1 MRRILCGMALLVAC
15 LMATLTCA
23 SEITEK
29 MLPDDTQAIFRI
41 RLKEMLQNST
51 LQKMHERK
59 KSKADEKFAKF
70 FVKMNAKLPFDA
82 RSIGDV
88 TLAIL
93 KNDEASVFIQTTECQ
108 KIVDSLRADKNFTT
122 VNYGSRSIFHILV
135 TSDMQM
141 DMHMDM
147 KTLFTEVELSS
158 VKEPE
163 DDQVGVFDEEIDKE
177 IDEESF
183 EDLPDSHPLYF
194 TIEKDTL
201 LVISDNLA
209 VMTRQIDLLEGRGAS
224 LADSKSPA
232 VRLTPTDA
240 EALVYG
246 NIGKGIDKLAQ
257 SGIGGAQFSM
267 KAANDILSMQANVTT
282 ATPEDAAKIATGLN
296 FFRLGAPMMI
306 DAIGADEELTPED
319 RAELKEALQKLN
331 IATKENAVEISL
343 EIPVK

>member
-1 MRRILCGMALLVAC
+1 
-15 LMATLTCA
+15 MATLTCA

-41 RLKEMLQNST
+41 RLKEMLQNAT

-70 FVKMNAKLPFDA
+70 FLKLNAKLPFDA

-88 TLAIL
+88 TLAVS

-122 VNYGSRSIFHILV
+122 VNYGSRNIFHILI
-135 TSDMQM
+135 TNDMQV
-141 DMHMDM
+141 DM
-147 KTLFTEVELSS
+147 KTLFMESDLFPAEKPADDQAGDFEVELNP
-158 VKEPE
+158 KPA
-163 DDQVGVFDEEIDKE
+163 EEFF
-177 IDEESF
+177 EE
-183 EDLPDSHPLYF
+183 LPNSHPLYF

-224 LADSKSPA
+224 LADSKTPA
-232 VRLTPTDA
+232 VSLTPSNA

-246 NIGKGIDKLAQ
+246 SIGKGAVKLARHGFE
-257 SGIGGAQFSM
+257 SAQFSLN
-267 KAANDILSMQANVTT
+267 AANDSFSVRAKVTST
-282 ATPEDAAKIATGLN
+282 SAEDAAKIATGLN

-343 EIPVK
+343 DIPVK